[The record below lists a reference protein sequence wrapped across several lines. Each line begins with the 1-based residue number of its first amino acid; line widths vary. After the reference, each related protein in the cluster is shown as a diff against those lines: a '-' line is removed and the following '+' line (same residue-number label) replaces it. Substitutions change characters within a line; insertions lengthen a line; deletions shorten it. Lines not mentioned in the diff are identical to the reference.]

1 MLTFYDAPISGNTYK
16 VRLLLGQ
23 LAIPHEVVRLDI
35 AGGAVRAK
43 DFRKVNPFGRV
54 PFIVEDGF
62 ALAESNAILLYLA
75 RGSKLLPADVR
86 VQGLVQQWMF
96 FEQNQVETAIGLPRL
111 WRKFGAEQDPALLEH
126 YRPRA
131 VAALKVLERHLAR
144 RDWFV
149 GDAYSVADIA
159 LFAYSQMAPEA
170 ARNRGG
176 FRSNDSPSLAR
187 IPWWTVYRRAT
198 SGRRRTTRIVRALDL
213 TGPDERACAAGD
225 PVVGHARLTG
235 SARLIRAVGM
245 EACRRRS
252 TATAQSGEEE
262 DRPGTPNVQWPS
274 ATRCHCAAR
283 CVRRSTRTRPGI
295 SLERITPFHC
305 STSPRALK
313 FASSAQSEGFPL
325 ENDGIAQAVAVSS
338 R

>member
-170 ARNRGG
+170 GH
-176 FRSNDSPSLAR
+176 
-187 IPWWTVYRRAT
+187 
-198 SGRRRTTRIVRALDL
+198 DL
-213 TGPDERACAAGD
+213 G
-225 PVVGHARLTG
+225 
-235 SARLIRAVGM
+235 
-245 EACRRRS
+245 
-252 TATAQSGEEE
+252 Q
-262 DRPGTPNVQWPS
+262 
-274 ATRCHCAAR
+274 
-283 CVRRSTRTRPGI
+283 
-295 SLERITPFHC
+295 
-305 STSPRALK
+305 
-313 FASSAQSEGFPL
+313 FA
-325 ENDGIAQAVAVSS
+325 AVSAWME
-338 R
+338 RVREQPGWFALE